1 MLYRYFFFFPI
12 SCLFTL
18 KNKPVKCYN
27 MSHIIQIPKKGCI
40 HNRFMVNPTRMLIS
54 IKEASI
60 LHLNKNWYTHII
72 TYLWIAIGVSSSVT
86 LLNLFFSSLAP
97 QSFLLERFLFPLL
110 LEVIILIVL
119 KKLIRLNTTVTPYFI
134 IVGCQAIVMIL
145 FMVHYP
151 VFYVMLSLFLMPV
164 LISIFFLDLKLID
177 FSFYLSLAVFVGMKL
192 LFPPLSMMSV
202 IEVTTFSA
210 ILVSAYFLSREL
222 TKRFSVVYTDMVIS
236 VEKEKELLYRNIYME
251 KLTKMDLATNLY
263 NHKTFHEYLDE
274 LVAQCRKQPFNLSL
288 GLMDLDRFKGINDR
302 QGHGNGDKVIATAAA
317 IIRDNLEANDF
328 AARYGGEEFAVI
340 FTEKSPEACLEIL
353 ERIRTD
359 LETAVFD
366 TMPDEVV
373 TMSIGFTPFT
383 PKMSKTDL
391 FEAADASL
399 YSAKKN
405 GRNQIQCAS

>member
-1 MLYRYFFFFPI
+1 MH
-12 SCLFTL
+12 S
-18 KNKPVKCYN
+18 
-27 MSHIIQIPKKGCI
+27 
-40 HNRFMVNPTRMLIS
+40 
-54 IKEASI
+54 
-60 LHLNKNWYTHII
+60 NKNWYIHII
-72 TYLWIAIGVSSSVT
+72 SYLWVAVVVSSLVT
-86 LLNLFFSSLAP
+86 LINLFFSNLDP
-97 QSFLLERFLFPLL
+97 QSFFVERFLFPLL
-110 LEVIILIVL
+110 LEIIIIIVL
-119 KKLIRLNTTVTPYFI
+119 KKLISLNTTVTPYFI
-134 IVGCQAIVMIL
+134 IVGSQAMVTIL

-151 VFYVMLSLFLMPV
+151 VFYIMLSLFLMPV
-164 LISIFFLDLKLID
+164 LISIFFLNLKLID
-177 FSFYLSLAVFVGMKL
+177 FAFYLTFAIFIGMKL
-192 LFPPLSMMSV
+192 LFPPLSMMSE

-210 ILVSAYFLSREL
+210 ILVSSYFLSREL

-251 KLTKMDLATNLY
+251 KLTKMDLTTNLY

-317 IIRDNLEANDF
+317 IILDNLESNDF

-373 TMSIGFTPFT
+373 TMSIGFTPYT
-383 PKMSKTDL
+383 SEMSKTDL
-391 FEAADASL
+391 FEIADANL
-399 YSAKKN
+399 YLAKKN
-405 GRNQIQCAS
+405 GRNQIQCVS

>member
-1 MLYRYFFFFPI
+1 MLQCEPYHYRKKRYSILQNCPNRVK
-12 SCLFTL
+12 LTQTAYLLL
-18 KNKPVKCYN
+18 KEMGILHSKKNWY
-27 MSHIIQIPKKGCI
+27 SHII
-40 HNRFMVNPTRMLIS
+40 
-54 IKEASI
+54 A
-60 LHLNKNWYTHII
+60 
-72 TYLWIAIGVSSSVT
+72 YLWIAIGVSSLVT
-86 LLNLFFSSLAP
+86 LINLFFSSLAP
-97 QSFLLERFLFPLL
+97 QIFLLERFLLPFI
-110 LEVIILIVL
+110 LEIIILLIL
-119 KKLIRLNTTVTPYFI
+119 KVLIRSNAVAIPYY
-134 IVGCQAIVMIL
+134 IVIGTQAIVTIL

-151 VFYVMLSLFLMPV
+151 VFYVMLPLFLMPV
-164 LISIFFLDLKLID
+164 LISIFFLNLRLID
-177 FSFYLSLAVFVGMKL
+177 FAFCLTLIVFIGMRL
-192 LFPPLSMMSV
+192 LFFPLSVMSV
-202 IEVTTFSA
+202 IELTTFLA

-274 LVAQCRKQPFNLSL
+274 LVTQCRKQPFNLSL
-288 GLMDLDRFKGINDR
+288 GLMDLDLFKGINDR
-302 QGHGNGDKVIATAAA
+302 QGHGNGDMVISTAAA
-317 IIRDNLEANDF
+317 IILDNLEANDF

-353 ERIRTD
+353 EKIRLN

-383 PKMSKTDL
+383 PEMSKTDL
-391 FEAADASL
+391 FEAADISL
-399 YSAKKN
+399 YTAKKN